1 MRVDINEAIQH
12 CLDVAEQQSK
22 GLYDA
27 IALGGISQQEANNCE
42 QCIDDH
48 KQLARWLMELKD
60 LRGAQNDQ
68 CVFIQDLM
76 DELKEAKSLLKLA
89 VNDFDIAMSNGG
101 DTCEV
106 CEFGFGH
113 CKGNPCKWR
122 YANEAKKLLGE
133 EF

>member
-48 KQLARWLMELKD
+48 KQLAVWLMELKD

-68 CVFIQDLM
+68 CVCFDELM
-76 DELKEAKSLLKLA
+76 DEHRKLKGIIRQIYKETINYHYGDSLLALK
-89 VNDFDIAMSNGG
+89 NI
-101 DTCEV
+101 
-106 CEFGFGH
+106 
-113 CKGNPCKWR
+113 
-122 YANEAKKLLGE
+122 E
-133 EF
+133 EILDKTGYLWKE